1 MRKIVMIFS
10 VILVLMNFSP
20 AVSQEISTGKA
31 VLSGFIQVALNEN
44 PYIQA
49 AEKEWQAALEGI
61 PQAKSLPDPMLS
73 YSHFGQSIETRL
85 GPQRD
90 KISVS
95 QKFPFFG
102 KQSIRGEVARSQAWI
117 LEAQY
122 RAVQADVV
130 LKVKQAYFSL
140 YWFDRALQISQ
151 EEKEVLQRL
160 TRVAQKKYETGQ
172 ATQQDV
178 LKAQL
183 EISKVLDKILSLKQR
198 RKAVEAE
205 LNALLN
211 RPAET
216 SVGIVDEIEVPEIQV
231 DLAELY
237 EWAKHNRPELKKVQ
251 HLIER
256 NEKSLKLA
264 KKNYYPD
271 FNIMFDYFVIG
282 GGTTAQPDDGRDAW
296 MGSVG
301 INIPLWRKRLRASEA
316 EEATK
321 LKASENLYRNAEN
334 ETFSR
339 VNELYFEVKT
349 VEDQIKL
356 YQYSLLPQ
364 AEQSFKASEIGYLA
378 GKVDFL
384 NLLESERMVLMV
396 KTSYHKTISDLRK
409 SLARLE
415 RVVGKEFVDT
425 EMMEQEK
432 DRTELSSE
440 LSDSLKA
447 NEIFNNINLKTKN
460 KEAKENE

>member
-44 PYIQA
+44 PHIQA

-160 TRVAQKKYETGQ
+160 TKVAQKKYETGQ

-198 RKAVEAE
+198 RKAVEAK

-211 RPAET
+211 RPADAP
-216 SVGIVDEIEVPEIQV
+216 VGIVDEVEVPEIQV
-231 DLAELY
+231 DLVELY
-237 EWAKHNRPELKKVQ
+237 EWAKHNRP
-251 HLIER
+251 
-256 NEKSLKLA
+256 
-264 KKNYYPD
+264 
-271 FNIMFDYFVIG
+271 
-282 GGTTAQPDDGRDAW
+282 
-296 MGSVG
+296 
-301 INIPLWRKRLRASEA
+301 
-316 EEATK
+316 
-321 LKASENLYRNAEN
+321 
-334 ETFSR
+334 
-339 VNELYFEVKT
+339 
-349 VEDQIKL
+349 
-356 YQYSLLPQ
+356 
-364 AEQSFKASEIGYLA
+364 
-378 GKVDFL
+378 
-384 NLLESERMVLMV
+384 
-396 KTSYHKTISDLRK
+396 
-409 SLARLE
+409 
-415 RVVGKEFVDT
+415 
-425 EMMEQEK
+425 
-432 DRTELSSE
+432 
-440 LSDSLKA
+440 
-447 NEIFNNINLKTKN
+447 
-460 KEAKENE
+460 